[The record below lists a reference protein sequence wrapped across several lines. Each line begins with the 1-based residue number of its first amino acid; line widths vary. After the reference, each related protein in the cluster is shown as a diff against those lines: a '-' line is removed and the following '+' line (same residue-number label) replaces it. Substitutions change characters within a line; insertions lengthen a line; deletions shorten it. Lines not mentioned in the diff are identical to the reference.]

1 MAPEIYSCRDYIYV
15 CASQLVSHLLAVEIL
30 TLKKKSTIMK
40 RVCLNEPVCY
50 FPEPYTANSARLHLA
65 RVLELLRTSG
75 PQDALRE
82 GRSPSLLET
91 LTHSHTSGTHTHTQ
105 RHTLCIYTRGKH
117 KAPKLHEIFFCA
129 DSSIANGK
137 GLKRSLSNTKT
148 ESANQDGAPPDYLL
162 PGSSERPL
170 MALLPHSSQPEVRTV
185 NTWNLFKHWASSPR
199 HTQ

>member
-1 MAPEIYSCRDYIYV
+1 MLLSRALHCQLSQTPSCSCPGAAENIW
-15 CASQLVSHLLAVEIL
+15 
-30 TLKKKSTIMK
+30 
-40 RVCLNEPVCY
+40 
-50 FPEPYTANSARLHLA
+50 
-65 RVLELLRTSG
+65 TSG
-75 PQDALRE
+75 CAERRALTKPT
-82 GRSPSLLET
+82 GD
-91 LTHSHTSGTHTHTQ
+91 THTFTHVRYTCTQ
-105 RHTLCIYTRGKH
+105 RHTLCIYTRGKY
-117 KAPKLHEIFFCA
+117 KAPKLHEIFFCS
-129 DSSIANGK
+129 DSSLPNGK